1 MKKVALLAL
10 VLFFGGCADQSKTSL
25 GDDNLELARQFL
37 AFASS
42 DENRALAL
50 DMADDNF
57 EFRWMGLL
65 PDENGELAPGLVF
78 DKQGYFDEYWKL
90 VDEFLVGWTYKEID
104 GFGGKNGATLLL
116 EGRSRAK
123 HGDYNN
129 QYAFVFNIVDG
140 KITSIKEFNSD
151 LLVATRVYDYELV
164 ELNVEN
170 P

>member
-10 VLFFGGCADQSKTSL
+10 MLFFGGCADQSKTSL

-50 DMADDNF
+50 DMADDNI

-104 GFGGKNGATLLL
+104 GFGAKNGATLLL
-116 EGRSRAK
+116 EGRSKAK

-129 QYAFVFNIVDG
+129 QYAFVFNIADG

-164 ELNVEN
+164 ELNVEI

>member
-1 MKKVALLAL
+1 MKKVVLLAL
-10 VLFFGGCADQSKTSL
+10 VLVVGGCGEQSETSL

-42 DENRALAL
+42 DENRAQAL
-50 DMADDNF
+50 DMAHENF
-57 EFRWMGLL
+57 EFRWMGML

-116 EGRSRAK
+116 EGRSKAK

-140 KITSIKEFNSD
+140 KIMSIKEFNSD
-151 LLVATRVYDYELV
+151 LLVATRVYDYKLV
-164 ELNVEN
+164 ELNAEN

>member
-1 MKKVALLAL
+1 MKKVALFAL
-10 VLFFGGCADQSKTSL
+10 MFFVGGCVDQSKTSL

-37 AFASS
+37 AFAAS
-42 DENRALAL
+42 DDNRAQAL

-78 DKQGYFDEYWKL
+78 DKEGYFDEYWKL

-104 GFGGKNGATLLL
+104 GFGATNGATLLL
-116 EGRSRAK
+116 EGRSKAK

-151 LLVATRVYDYELV
+151 LLVATRVYDYTLV
-164 ELNVEN
+164 ELNAEN

>member
-25 GDDNLELARQFL
+25 GDDNLELARQFF
-37 AFASS
+37 AFVSS
-42 DENRALAL
+42 DENRAQAL

-104 GFGGKNGATLLL
+104 GFGAKNGATLLL
-116 EGRSRAK
+116 EGRSKAK

-140 KITSIKEFNSD
+140 KIMSIKEFNSD
-151 LLVATRVYDYELV
+151 LLVATRVYDYKLL
-164 ELNVEN
+164 ELNAET